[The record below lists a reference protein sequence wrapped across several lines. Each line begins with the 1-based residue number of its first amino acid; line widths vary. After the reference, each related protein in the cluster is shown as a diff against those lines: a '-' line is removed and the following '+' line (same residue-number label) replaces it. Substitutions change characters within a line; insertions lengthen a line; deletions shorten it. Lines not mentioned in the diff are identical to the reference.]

1 MLYCKPRHRRG
12 QLGIYGASGTAESLN
27 DSYEFTVLY
36 GEIKLESFVTA
47 LESVSAVLINGNSVN
62 YKTDKDVISVNCT
75 LKENYTLKI
84 LR

>member
-12 QLGIYGASGTAESLN
+12 QLGIYSASGTAESLN

>member
-1 MLYCKPRHRRG
+1 M
-12 QLGIYGASGTAESLN
+12 ESLN

-36 GEIKLESFVTA
+36 GEMKLESFVTA
-47 LESVSAVLINGNSVN
+47 LESVSAVLINGNNSVN

-84 LR
+84 LG

>member
-1 MLYCKPRHRRG
+1 MLYCKPRYRRG
-12 QLGIYGASGTAESLN
+12 QLGIYGSSGTVKRLN

-47 LESVSAVLINGNSVN
+47 LDSISAVLINGNSVN